1 MEIYTE
7 GDTNTY
13 GQLYRAPG
21 GLLDS
26 DNNSNGNG
34 NFKITVHLEAMK
46 RYYIAV
52 SHNSS
57 TGYGDYTLRFKFIKD
72 MLPAYSNP
80 KGAVWINDSYDK
92 DELELSVQKI
102 VYIDNQDSILWG
114 YKLQQSTFI
123 NTIKIKARQS
133 IDELIEESI
142 LHGFRPL
149 LPISGALGDYYSGMD
164 AVFPLC
170 AGTSKCG
177 RNLRHRNKA
186 RSVLYCVCGLCNYR

>member
-1 MEIYTE
+1 MGIYTE
-7 GDTNTY
+7 GDTDTY
-13 GQLYRAPG
+13 GQLYCASG

-34 NFKITVHLEAMK
+34 NFKITAHLEAMK

-57 TGYGDYTLRFKFIKD
+57 TGYGDYALRFKFVKD

-123 NTIKIKARQS
+123 NTIKIKAQQS
-133 IDELIEESI
+133 IDELIEELI
-142 LHGFRPL
+142 LHGFLTAFAYKRCFGRL
-149 LPISGALGDYYSGMD
+149 LFRHVRRFS
-164 AVFPLC
+164 AVRRDFKMR
-170 AGTSKCG
+170 AKS
-177 RNLRHRNKA
+177 
-186 RSVLYCVCGLCNYR
+186 SVS